1 MNKFAI
7 QYLKNMLRTA
17 SWSALF
23 FLLALAACRPYQKD
37 DTFTDVDID
46 LKDPVFRQ
54 IYDLQDRRQSD
65 SLYQWLANDNPN
77 YRYAAALAFASIKDT
92 AAVPKLTE
100 LLADPVDEVR
110 AAVAY
115 AIGQTGAAAG
125 EAPLIA
131 AFDQTDTLGAY
142 RKSNRAILEAVGKC
156 GSLNTLR
163 QLSTVSTY
171 LPSDTALLEGLT
183 RGIYRFALRNIIADE
198 GTARMIQI
206 AAGTEYPPSAR
217 LVAANYLSRAKDL
230 VIDSTAFMPVV
241 KITGSET
248 DPAIRMALVMGLG
261 KAGNQ
266 AALAKL
272 LEMLPK
278 EQDYRVK
285 VNILRALGSYDY
297 AAVQSAVI
305 LALKDPNPH
314 VAARAAQFFVENGQA
329 QDAAFYWRSSKD
341 SIHWSAQLQLYTA
354 AQRHLPSY
362 QAETR
367 NIINWELRQR
377 FSGAAS
383 AYQKAV
389 ALRALAEFP
398 WNMRYIQRESFAS
411 PDAAVRTAGVESLD
425 GIARRADFA
434 KVFGAN
440 ARRTSIELAL
450 YFKQAIQSGDP
461 GMMAAAASALR
472 NPDRNF
478 KAALDSVGTSFL
490 DSALVKLPLPREI
503 ETYNEVQRTIDFFAG
518 KPESPARKPDYS
530 HPIDWK
536 VLDEFE
542 IEPTAIIRTTKG
554 NIRIRLLP
562 TVAPGS
568 VVNFIELAR
577 DKFYDGK
584 FFHRVVPNF
593 VIQGGCPRG
602 DGYGSLDYAIR
613 SELPPISYDREGWVG
628 MASAG
633 NDTEGTQFFITHSPA
648 LHLDGNYTIFA
659 RVIDGM
665 DVVHQIQPGS
675 KIESIII
682 Q

>member
-1 MNKFAI
+1 MIN
-7 QYLKNMLRTA
+7 NMLRTA

-23 FLLALAACRPYQKD
+23 ILMALAACRPYQKD

-54 IYDLQDRRQSD
+54 IYNLQDRRQSD
-65 SLYQWLANDNPN
+65 SLYQWLTNDNPN
-77 YRYAAALAFASIKDT
+77 YRYAAALAFASIKDS
-92 AAVPKLTE
+92 AAVPKLAE
-100 LLADPVDEVR
+100 ILADPVDEVR

-115 AIGQTGAAAG
+115 AIGQTGAASG

-131 AFDQTDTLGAY
+131 AFDQTDTLGVY

-156 GSLNTLR
+156 GSLNALR

-171 LPSDTALLEGLT
+171 LPSDTILLEGLT

-206 AAGTEYPPSAR
+206 AAGTEYPSSAR
-217 LVAANYLSRAKDL
+217 LVAANYFSRAKDL
-230 VIDSTAFMPVV
+230 VIDSTAFMPLV
-241 KITGSET
+241 KITGAET

-261 KAGNQ
+261 KAKNRS
-266 AALAKL
+266 ALAKL

-285 VNILRALGSYDY
+285 VNILRALGNYEY
-297 AAVQSAVI
+297 AAVQSAAI
-305 LALKDPNPH
+305 LALKDSNPH
-314 VAARAAQFFVENGQA
+314 VAARAAQYFVENGQA
-329 QDAAFYWRSSKD
+329 QDATFYWRSSKD
-341 SIHWSAQLQLYTA
+341 SIHWSAQMQLYTA
-354 AQRHLPSY
+354 AQRHLPAY

-367 NIINWELRQR
+367 NVINWELRQR
-377 FSGAAS
+377 FSGAVS
-383 AYQKAV
+383 AYQKAA
-389 ALRALAEFP
+389 ALRAMAEFP

-411 PDAAVRTAGVESLD
+411 SDAAVRTAGVECLD
-425 GIARRADFA
+425 GIAARTDFG

-440 ARRTSIELAL
+440 ARRTSFELAL

-461 GMMAAAASALR
+461 GMMAAAALALR

-478 KAALDSVGTSFL
+478 KAAFDSTGTSFL
-490 DSALVKLPLPREI
+490 DSALAKLPLPREI
-503 ETYNEVQRTIDFFAG
+503 ETYNELQRTIDFFAG
-518 KPESPARKPDYS
+518 KPESPVRKPDYS

-536 VLDEFE
+536 VLDEFA
-542 IEPTAIIRTTKG
+542 IEPTAIIRTSKG

-568 VVNFIELAR
+568 VVNFIKLAR

-613 SELPPISYDREGWVG
+613 SELPPLSYDREGWVG
-628 MASAG
+628 MASSG

>member
-1 MNKFAI
+1 M
-7 QYLKNMLRTA
+7 LKTA

-23 FLLALAACRPYQKD
+23 ILMALAACRPYQKD

-54 IYDLQDRRQSD
+54 IYNLQDRRQSD
-65 SLYQWLANDNPN
+65 SLYQWLTNDNPS
-77 YRYAAALAFASIKDT
+77 YRYAAALAFASIKDS
-92 AAVPKLTE
+92 AAVSKLAE
-100 LLADPVDEVR
+100 ILADPVDEVR
-110 AAVAY
+110 AAAAY
-115 AIGQTGAAAG
+115 AIGQTGATAG

-131 AFDQTDTLGAY
+131 AFEQTDTLGVY

-171 LPSDTALLEGLT
+171 LPSDTLLLEGLT

-206 AAGTEYPPSAR
+206 AAGTEYPSSAR

-241 KITGSET
+241 KTTGSES
-248 DPAIRMALVMGLG
+248 DPAIRMALVTGLG
-261 KAGNQ
+261 KAKNQ

-285 VNILRALGSYDY
+285 VNILRALGDYDY

-314 VAARAAQFFVENGQA
+314 VAARAAQYFVENGQA
-329 QDAAFYWRSSKD
+329 QDATFYWRSSKD
-341 SIHWSAQLQLYTA
+341 SIHWSAQMQLYTA
-354 AQRHLPSY
+354 AQRHLPAY

-367 NIINWELRQR
+367 NVINWELRQR

-383 AYQKAV
+383 AYQKAA

-411 PDAAVRTAGVESLD
+411 PDAAVRTAGVECLD
-425 GIARRADFA
+425 GIAARADFG
-434 KVFGAN
+434 KVFEAN
-440 ARRTSIELAL
+440 ARRTSFELAL

-478 KAALDSVGTSFL
+478 KAAFDSTGTSFL
-490 DSALVKLPLPREI
+490 DSALVKLPLPKEI
-503 ETYNEVQRTIDFFAG
+503 ETYNEVRRTIDFFAG
-518 KPESPARKPDYS
+518 KPESAARKPDYS

-568 VVNFIELAR
+568 VVNFIQLAR

-665 DVVHQIQPGS
+665 EVVHQIQPGS